1 MKNHYTLRW
10 IFFIGGLAILACGVA
25 LTIKGQS
32 YGIGS
37 WDVLHV
43 GLYQSLGLTI
53 GTWSILLGL
62 LIIILSA
69 VVLKELPKIGTIMNM
84 ALTGLFIDFFNAII
98 PDVHTTVG
106 QLICFVS
113 GVIILGI
120 GDAIYITANLGA
132 GPRDSL
138 MLIAVERLKL
148 SITVARTAMEF
159 LVAVTGYLIGGPIGL
174 GTVIMV
180 FVLGPVIQISF
191 KYTERLYQYLTKEKV
206 VVVVEEEVKQNV

>member
-1 MKNHYTLRW
+1 MKQHYGLRW
-10 IFFIGGLAILACGVA
+10 AFFIIGLAVLACGVA

-32 YGIGS
+32 YGVGS

-43 GLYQSLGLTI
+43 GLYKNFGLTV
-53 GTWSILLGL
+53 GSWSIILG
-62 LIIILSA
+62 LIIILVSSI
-69 VVLKELPKIGTIMNM
+69 VLKELPKIGTIMNM
-84 ALTGLFIDFFNAII
+84 LLTGTFIDFFLFVL
-98 PDVHTTVG
+98 PDVESAMA
-106 QLICFVS
+106 QLVCFIA

-138 MLIAVERLKL
+138 MLIAVEKMKI

-159 LVAVTGYLIGGPIGL
+159 IVAVAGYLIGGPIGL

-180 FVLGPVIQISF
+180 FALGPVIQYSMKF
-191 KYTERLYQYLTKEKV
+191 TQRFYDRLVRAK
-206 VVVVEEEVKQNV
+206 